1 MSDLTSKL
9 KNIKPFTINLKDIM
23 DDFKLND
30 INEYD
35 IKEIRDKVLIKVMKN
50 KGKKINEDEET
61 NEGAW
66 WSYLAEYLTG
76 LSLVK
81 KLNNTGNILVKD
93 GVKAADEIEEQL
105 RLALKKKIYSS
116 PNGKKWW
123 ESNADKRVKMTKAGR
138 AMADKIIEKLNKE
151 KVLEEYVLSM
161 VVASGTGT
169 GGTAEKADI
178 KLSFTPIK
186 DYNITPRDIGVSI
199 KTSFS
204 NNSDLTVQ
212 SSIGKF
218 TKFIAL
224 GEDDNKNVNLNEFIT
239 NLNESGLNKG
249 PMVDVVKFLSLWKDI
264 TSSKNEFTK
273 KYMSL
278 TGFKG
283 SALRT
288 SLQDTITS
296 IIDNESYSGYSS
308 RKFKNKISEDIY
320 NSLNNE
326 YGDELRSE
334 YSELLSSYPKE
345 TLSHSIC
352 KAVVDGVN
360 AKFSSGT
367 NDEWDKWKKYFL
379 NWLGLGN
386 GEWIIKSWYPNKS
399 NSPEVLDVLDPNT
412 NSGKAI
418 KKLID
423 DFMNKDTKLEVI
435 YIPEGGSAT
444 FKFQVVNSVT
454 KDKYVAWGAHIIHV
468 NSNQWTLKLKDLE
481 KNIK

>member
-1 MSDLTSKL
+1 
-9 KNIKPFTINLKDIM
+9 
-23 DDFKLND
+23 
-30 INEYD
+30 
-35 IKEIRDKVLIKVMKN
+35 
-50 KGKKINEDEET
+50 
-61 NEGAW
+61 
-66 WSYLAEYLTG
+66 
-76 LSLVK
+76 
-81 KLNNTGNILVKD
+81 
-93 GVKAADEIEEQL
+93 
-105 RLALKKKIYSS
+105 
-116 PNGKKWW
+116 
-123 ESNADKRVKMTKAGR
+123 
-138 AMADKIIEKLNKE
+138 
-151 KVLEEYVLSM
+151 M
-161 VVASGTGT
+161 VVAIGTGT
-169 GGTAEKADI
+169 GGVKEKADI

-212 SSIGKF
+212 SSVGKF

-224 GEDDNKNVNLNEFIT
+224 GEDDNKNININEFIT
-239 NLNESGLNKG
+239 SLNESGLNKG
-249 PMVDVVKFLSLWKDI
+249 PMIDVTKFLLLWKNLD
-264 TSSKNEFTK
+264 SKKSDFNK
-273 KYMSL
+273 RYISL
-278 TGFKG
+278 TGLSKG
-283 SALRT
+283 SEIKT
-288 SLQDTITS
+288 SIQDTASS
-296 IIDNESYSGYSS
+296 IINNESYSEYSS
-308 RKFKNKISEDIY
+308 RKFKNKISEEAY
-320 NSLNNE
+320 NSLNKE
-326 YGDELRSE
+326 YGDELRNE

-345 TLSHSIC
+345 TLSHAIC

-379 NWLGLGN
+379 NWLGLDN

-399 NSPEVLDVLDPNT
+399 NPPEALDVLDPNT
-412 NSGKAI
+412 KSGKAI

-468 NSNQWTLKLKDLE
+468 NSNQWTLKLKDLG